1 MLDPLSAV
9 KLLLVPVDGS
19 DAAYSALATA
29 CDFARHHKASVAA
42 LHVIEVPRSLPLDAD
57 LGEEAERGEIILT
70 RAEAVAKEHDTKVR
84 AELVQAR
91 QAGHAVVDEA
101 LDSKADAIVVGLDY
115 HRPYGRFQMGR
126 LPLYVLENAPCEVWL
141 FRYAP
146 KDEHEHGHR
155 PPDGGVRR
163 E

>member
-1 MLDPLSAV
+1 MPDPLDAV
-9 KLLLVPVDGS
+9 KSMLVPLDGS
-19 DAAYSALATA
+19 DAAYAALSTA
-29 CDFARHHKASVAA
+29 CDIAKHHRATVSA
-42 LHVIEVPRSLPLDAD
+42 LHVIEVPRSLPLDAE
-57 LGEEAERGEIILT
+57 LSEEAERGEIILT
-70 RAEAVAKEHDTKVR
+70 RAEQIAKDHNMKVR

-101 LDSKADAIVVGLDY
+101 VDSNADAIVVGLDY

-126 LPLYVLENAPCEVWL
+126 LPLYVLENAPCQVWL

-146 KDEHEHGHR
+146 TGDHEHGHR
-155 PPDGGVRR
+155 PPDGAVRR